1 MVKEEKQMAQVLEQ
15 KDKTKSGNAGT
26 REAPDRLRPLAMVRN
41 IGIVAHIDAG
51 KTTTTERMLFY
62 AGKLHK
68 MGEVHDGTA
77 VMDWMIQEK
86 ERGITI
92 TSAAT
97 TCMWKDHQ
105 INIIDTPGHVDFTVE
120 VERSLRVL
128 DGAVGVFCGVGGV
141 QPQSETVWH
150 QADKYAVP
158 RIAFINKMDRVGA
171 DFWMVVSEMRE
182 KLGANAVPV
191 QIPWGA
197 EENFAGV
204 VDLVKMRAYSFD
216 QDSLGT
222 KVVEVD
228 IPAELGAEAEKSR
241 AELIEKLAECD
252 EGILESYL
260 ANPDLPASE
269 LVAGIRRAVI
279 RNAMVPVICGSSLRN
294 KGVQQV
300 LDAVADFLPSPVD
313 VPPITGII
321 PKSHEKTTREADDFG
336 PSSGLIFKIS
346 NDSYVGRLAYVRI
359 YSGKLKKGQQVY
371 NPRTRKREKIQRL
384 IQLHADSRTDVEV
397 LYSGEI
403 GAVTGLKEASTGDTL
418 CVENAPVELERIK
431 FPEPVMFIA
440 VEPRARADKDKM
452 ENALEALQAEDP
464 TCIIRKDA
472 ETGQTIMSGMGE
484 LHLEILRDRMKREFN
499 VEVISGNPMV
509 AYYETV
515 TSAGSGAF
523 TFDRE
528 IGGKR
533 QFGHVELEI
542 GPIERGKGTR
552 IEILAREDK
561 IPAAFRD
568 AVEKGVQ
575 DGLYTGVLLRYPMT
589 DMVVKVTGGKF
600 DAEFSTEPAFRTAAV
615 MAFRDAVS
623 NSSPELLEPLME
635 LEIITPS
642 DFMGDVMG
650 DLNGRRGKV
659 KDIAARGANQIIR
672 ARVPLAELFGYSTA
686 IRSISRGRAVYT
698 IEPEKFEIVP
708 GNIREQL
715 LNR

>member
-1 MVKEEKQMAQVLEQ
+1 MAQVLEQ
-15 KDKTKSGNAGT
+15 RDKKKSKMST
-26 REAPDRLRPLAMVRN
+26 EASERFRPISMVRN

-62 AGKLHK
+62 AGKLHR

-77 VMDWMIQEK
+77 VMDWMEQEK

-97 TCMWKDHQ
+97 TCLWKDHQ

-150 QADKYAVP
+150 QADKYRVP
-158 RIAFINKMDRVGA
+158 RVAFINKMDRVGA
-171 DFWMVVSEMRE
+171 DFKAVVAEMRE
-182 KLGANAVPV
+182 KLAANAVPV
-191 QIPWGA
+191 QLPVGC
-197 EENFAGV
+197 EESFSGV
-204 VDLVKMRAYSFD
+204 IDLVKMRAYSFD
-216 QDSLGT
+216 EDSFGAEMT
-222 KVVEVD
+222 ECD
-228 IPAELGAEAEKSR
+228 IPVELGAEAERAR

-252 EGILESYL
+252 EAVLEAYL
-260 ANPDLPASE
+260 GSADLEAD
-269 LVAGIRRAVI
+269 VVMGGIRRAVLKN
-279 RNAMVPVICGSSLRN
+279 RLVPVLCGSSLRN

-300 LDAVADFLPSPVD
+300 LDAVVDYMPSPVD
-313 VPPITGII
+313 VPAIEGVVPRTG
-321 PKSHEKTTREADDFG
+321 EKAERSADDSG
-336 PSSGLIFKIS
+336 PVSALIFKIA
-346 NDSYVGRLAYVRI
+346 NDPYVGRLAYVRV
-359 YSGKLKKGQQVY
+359 YSGTVKKGQQIF
-371 NPRTRKREKIQRL
+371 NPRTKKRERIQRL
-384 IQLHADSRTDVEV
+384 LVLHADSRTDVDV

-403 GAVTGLKEASTGDTL
+403 GAVLGLREASTGDTM
-418 CVENAPVELERIK
+418 CIENSAVELERIK
-431 FPEPVMFIA
+431 FPEPVMFVA
-440 VEPRARADKDKM
+440 VEPKSRADKEKL
-452 ENALEALQAEDP
+452 ESALEALQAEDP
-464 TCIIRKDA
+464 TCIIRKDL

-484 LHLEILRDRMKREFN
+484 LHLDILCDRMKREFK
-499 VEVISGNPMV
+499 VECVSGNPMV

-515 TSAGSGAF
+515 TAVAKGTS

-528 IGGKR
+528 IAGKR
-533 QFGHVELEI
+533 QFGCVEVEV
-542 GPIERGKGTR
+542 GPCERGSGTR
-552 IEILAREDK
+552 IEMNAREDK
-561 IPAAFRD
+561 IPASFRG
-568 AVEKGVQ
+568 AVEQGIQ
-575 DGLYTGVLLRYPMT
+575 DGIFTGVILRYPLT
-589 DMVVKVTGGKF
+589 DLVAKVTGGSY
-600 DAEFSTEPAFRTAAV
+600 DNEFSTEAAFRTAAV
-615 MAFRDAVS
+615 MAFRDAVAAAA
-623 NSSPELLEPLME
+623 PELLEPLME

-659 KDIAARGANQIIR
+659 RDITARGANQIIR

-686 IRSISRGRAVYT
+686 IRSLTRGRAVYT